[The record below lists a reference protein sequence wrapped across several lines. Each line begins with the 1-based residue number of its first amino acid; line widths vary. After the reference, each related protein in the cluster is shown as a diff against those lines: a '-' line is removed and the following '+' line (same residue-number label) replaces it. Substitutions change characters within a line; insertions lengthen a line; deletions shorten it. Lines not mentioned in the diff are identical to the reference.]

1 MKDYSY
7 RIKYSD
13 EDKARIAELRSEGW
27 NLKKLAEEYNCSI
40 TTIFRILNP
49 HIKYK
54 HKRTELKPEQIRR
67 HNIQHKINHFIQ
79 KDKHNKFTV
88 EDLYTK
94 FGQYTQ
100 CYITGTYIDLS
111 KPETYHFDHIIPK
124 SKGGI
129 NHIDNLGICIPQAN
143 LAKSALDY
151 ESFVQFCRAIVN
163 YYDYK
168 LSCNMI

>member
-1 MKDYSY
+1 MKLHNYGC
-7 RIKYSD
+7 KYSD
-13 EDKARIAELRSEGW
+13 EDKARMAELRSEGW
-27 NLKKLAEEYNCSI
+27 SIKQIAQEYKCC
-40 TTIFRILNP
+40 TKTIYCILNP
-49 HIKYK
+49 GSRK
-54 HKRTELKPEQIRR
+54 TLEQIARVK
-67 HNIQHKINHFIQ
+67 IQHKISDFIG
-79 KDKHNKFTV
+79 KDKQNKFTV
-88 EDLYTK
+88 ENFYTK

-100 CYITGTYIDLS
+100 CYITGAYIDLS
-111 KPETYHFDHIIPK
+111 KPNTYHFDHIIPR
-124 SKGGI
+124 SKGGA